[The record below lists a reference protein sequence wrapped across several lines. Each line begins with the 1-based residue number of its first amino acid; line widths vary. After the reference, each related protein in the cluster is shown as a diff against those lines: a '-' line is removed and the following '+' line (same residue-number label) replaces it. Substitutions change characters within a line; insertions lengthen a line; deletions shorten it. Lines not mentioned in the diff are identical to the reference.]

1 MVARTIFTLGYDA
14 LELEYLKSIVLSRG
28 VEVVVDVRRWGKSI
42 RFPRYSSTN
51 LEREFANI
59 GVSYEWM
66 PSLGGYRRFGVDV
79 VDIGIGRCFKS
90 EGFRAYVTYLLT
102 SEEARMSLERLL
114 ELGLK
119 YKIVLLCREKQPY
132 RCHRKILSDWLV
144 YKGFRVVH
152 LIPPKEIDHRFTK
165 CARVINGRLTYL

>member
-28 VEVVVDVRRWGKSI
+28 VEVVVDVRRGGKST
-42 RFPRYSSTN
+42 RFPCYSSTN

-90 EGFRAYVTYLLT
+90 EGCFLFDVYLCCSHAL
-102 SEEARMSLERLL
+102 
-114 ELGLK
+114 
-119 YKIVLLCREKQPY
+119 
-132 RCHRKILSDWLV
+132 
-144 YKGFRVVH
+144 
-152 LIPPKEIDHRFTK
+152 
-165 CARVINGRLTYL
+165 